1 MSISPKVFECI
12 SEALDISN
20 CKELYLDGLKVP
32 SITDELKNKIQKIS
46 SLTVLSL
53 NECGLQSL
61 KNFPALPN
69 LVRLE
74 VTGNEFP
81 GSDLSHLTHLTQ
93 IRSLTLSSNE
103 ITSFE
108 QVEILKKFLNL
119 FQLDLSD
126 CSVSEKDGYRAK
138 VFELLPNLKIL
149 DNKDNDGV
157 SVDYEDN
164 HDDFVDDDLNLL
176 LMEQE
181 QPNYIKHLIDSSVED
196 LKNLE
201 NQEFYHDM
209 ITKPTKEE
217 IGELLSYE
225 YKPSEFT
232 QHLSKL
238 PVDVRGKLIKQ
249 FEQEHFPLQKSSSV
263 IIDLISSENQIAA
276 KLLHVFAR

>member
-119 FQLDLSD
+119 F
-126 CSVSEKDGYRAK
+126 
-138 VFELLPNLKIL
+138 
-149 DNKDNDGV
+149 
-157 SVDYEDN
+157 
-164 HDDFVDDDLNLL
+164 
-176 LMEQE
+176 
-181 QPNYIKHLIDSSVED
+181 
-196 LKNLE
+196 
-201 NQEFYHDM
+201 
-209 ITKPTKEE
+209 
-217 IGELLSYE
+217 
-225 YKPSEFT
+225 
-232 QHLSKL
+232 
-238 PVDVRGKLIKQ
+238 
-249 FEQEHFPLQKSSSV
+249 
-263 IIDLISSENQIAA
+263 
-276 KLLHVFAR
+276 